1 MKHYTTVTK
10 LVHYSSKFTFDY
22 DERYSRQYSTFRDRR
37 LSSTMD
43 WTDRLIDNRQF
54 RLAPMWPE
62 WNETDVNTESWDTGT
77 VKKKD
82 TASVRSRI
90 DIKINASTGTHAFE
104 DPEGKIELP
113 PSLKIEQWKRPSEFL
128 TTDKSPVVVD
138 TDIGIQSF
146 DLVKPNQ
153 HLHHSEIMRKIIS
166 EITALW
172 DICRKERYKNTN
184 ITSDNTNES
193 NRRIERTWRPWE
205 HIYALNKVSKQPF
218 ITPYNPSGKYVVRLF
233 FLGAWRK
240 IIIDDTIP
248 FDSENRCLLPQT
260 SLPHEL
266 WPMLLSKALLK
277 IISLDF
283 NASNDILESSDASV
297 IHSLTGW
304 VPEFIP
310 LKYTHA
316 EKIWNFLRYDRSNQY
331 VSGNASEV
339 NKNMSSFGPVPLF
352 KWPDLKVHLPGE
364 RVLINNSSDHSHGK
378 KLNRTESSNHLHIP
392 KDSLVAKT
400 PSHKENRSNA
410 SSNVSISREAKRLS
424 VCGRGTT
431 MDDSGL
437 SFDDLMIPEAPKLIV
452 FGTTLHSQPTLMS
465 SHRETA
471 DRRERLRRYNLNDTF
486 STSMLLTSIRDIP
499 LEPPSSLEYVPSWKL
514 IRPKKPKVLPYAEP
528 IVPHESKPERWIEIT
543 SPYINY
549 PTASALNIK
558 PTIRS
563 HSILHHIGTLN
574 ISSHLNRSVKHFTVP
589 DHSNIIEI
597 DEEEDIENGKLKLES
612 NIELVQNNRNLSF
625 SLAKQ
630 DSTANIIHENP
641 DGSLRSSESKSKIE
655 IPIDRMKTP
664 QKSAVIGTKISS
676 DTVSMK
682 TKGGESDQLTSRID
696 APTIGNNVEQQSVR
710 LPSRKSKKTT
720 HMTPKIWMDF
730 DDFCACFTSII
741 VFHNPHGYRHRDK
754 YTELKFVPY
763 QHPVGS
769 VVKEK
774 KKEPNQSIVQQIPNL
789 QDDRSSLYV
798 FVDSTRETQNKNIEL
813 IVSLTSLSRWY
824 DATLHEN
831 IVLNEKIA
839 RGTTATTEKVS
850 IDASLAKRT
859 VSQKEIIPQ
868 VGSLIAEIHS
878 WKSVTMGQP
887 ILRLHTT
894 ATKAALLTVPPG
906 RHVIKLMN
914 TSPLAFNL
922 QLLSD
927 TNDFM
932 LVDEDQLLNKITS
945 VPEDTNFILRAE
957 ELFLALD
964 DSIENFH
971 LVDQKENK
979 LYNLFSSYCEQAPKS
994 IDLSIQICFTV
1005 FNQALYSTLRST
1017 IAVSGPGINV
1027 DTQFAWRCFTN
1038 DLSTPDILTAYDVK
1052 RSIVRSPSRHSARI
1066 IGSSSVPTGTNITNK
1081 KTVGSRDKSSDDK
1094 TTLKQQPPS
1103 TADRQEESSSS
1114 LLTQELSEHEMISI
1128 VNIQKSIRGFLQ
1140 RRIALARMPGTEKN
1154 LRIQQILQSSMSSLK
1169 ADQKKSSLLL
1179 FRTFL
1184 SMKPELV
1191 QCFSFRHDD
1200 WNMITY
1206 RDYNGIYQEQPANHW
1221 FVLLRQIFHFNEDSL
1236 IAAKFLSHLPNTL
1249 LRVINNDTYDE
1260 MPLVFNKLRPGVFTK
1275 NKNGYTFFAEGI
1287 SLEQAILSDRF
1298 RLRLISSYTV
1308 LPDTNT
1314 DQIKSLFTTKE
1325 LIDYYVP
1332 NREQVLCRY
1341 RVNITDNIN
1350 QTGLNFHLA
1359 SVQFTASKSDV
1370 LMRLTVLDNNEEIVS
1385 VEGKGCLVLPAI
1397 LFMRTITK
1405 AVPSQSSSRPPSKLP
1420 TGTRNKK
1427 DVNNTYQDKDGT
1439 TNGMRRKSNSQVGL
1453 PIADE
1458 EDKNHKYI
1466 IQVTVLRKSWPLTE
1480 DQWRFVEQLEEQ
1492 EKNEMK
1498 VFNRQSSP
1506 IKIDRSV
1513 STSPSKRRT
1522 GQTNSNVATT
1532 TTTTTTTATNKAK
1545 TSTGASGRG
1554 ITSPSSRAKSS
1565 KENIE
1570 KTIDRTKPH
1579 WILRIISDADKAD
1592 ELIIRK
1598 DTERKEKLMNM
1609 KRAWET
1615 LQAGRA
1621 ENAMESRQRFLDS
1634 LQTKT
1639 DEVSSSEITDDT
1651 TIVSEIHTD
1660 EETNC
1665 IITSSTNESQQVIK
1679 QTSPT
1684 KKNVSSTKKGSA
1696 KDEISKQTELAESFT
1711 SSASQADESLLDE
1724 PPPSIKFKA
1733 ALPPLDLTP
1742 FLKQKLLSDGS
1753 IVNYDLFEKEDLQI
1767 RQNNFTEYS
1776 KHMDEIRQTRQ
1787 VDQSNRYKEKIRQ
1800 LEDYV
1805 DLQAKT
1811 DHIRRTMNE
1820 PREAFR
1826 QRFLEI
1832 ERIRL
1837 QELAAREQQ
1846 LIDEGTA
1853 LVAAT
1858 AKPVKKKILT
1868 GKKKNH

>member
-1 MKHYTTVTK
+1 MHRSI
-10 LVHYSSKFTFDY
+10 SSKFVTGN
-22 DERYSRQYSTFRDRR
+22 RR
-37 LSSTMD
+37 PRNRVS
-43 WTDRLIDNRQF
+43 RLIDNRQF

-62 WNETDVNTESWDTGT
+62 WNETDVNTESWDTGN

-82 TASVRSRI
+82 TTAVRNRI
-90 DIKINASTGTHAFE
+90 DIKTNVST
-104 DPEGKIELP
+104 
-113 PSLKIEQWKRPSEFL
+113 
-128 TTDKSPVVVD
+128 SPVVVD
-138 TDIGIQSF
+138 ADLGIQSF

-153 HLHHSEIMRKIIS
+153 HLHHSEIMRRIIS

-193 NRRIERTWRPWE
+193 NRIERTWRPWE
-205 HIYALNKVSKQPF
+205 HIYALNKVSKQSF

-233 FLGAWRK
+233 FLGTWRK

-283 NASNDILESSDASV
+283 NASNGVLESSDASV

-364 RVLINNSSDHSHGK
+364 RVLINDSSDHSNGK
-378 KLNRTESSNHLHIP
+378 KLNKTESSNHLHIP
-392 KDSLVAKT
+392 KDSLVVKT

-410 SSNVSISREAKRLS
+410 SSNVSISRDAKRLS
-424 VCGRGTT
+424 MCGRGTT
-431 MDDSGL
+431 ADDSAL
-437 SFDDLMIPEAPKLIV
+437 SFDDPMISDAPKLIV
-452 FGTTLHSQPTLMS
+452 FGTIPHSQPALIS

-471 DRRERLRRYNLNDTF
+471 DRSERLRRYNLNDTF

-499 LEPPSSLEYVPSWKL
+499 LEPPSSLEHVPSWKL
-514 IRPKKPKVLPYAEP
+514 IRPKKPKVLPHAEP

-563 HSILHHIGTLN
+563 HPIIDNIGTLN
-574 ISSHLNRSVKHFTVP
+574 ISSRLNRSVKHLIVP
-589 DHSNIIEI
+589 DHSNITEI
-597 DEEEDIENGKLKLES
+597 DEEEDTEHGKLKLES

-625 SLAKQ
+625 SLTKQ
-630 DSTANIIHENP
+630 DSTVNIIHENP
-641 DGSLRSSESKSKIE
+641 DGSLRNLESKSKIE
-655 IPIDRMKTP
+655 TPIDRVKTP
-664 QKSAVIGTKISS
+664 RKSAVSGTKISS

-682 TKGGESDQLTSRID
+682 SKGGESDQLTSRID
-696 APTIGNNVEQQSVR
+696 APTIGNSAEQQSVR
-710 LPSRKSKKTT
+710 LPSRKSIKKTYI
-720 HMTPKIWMDF
+720 TPKIWMDF

-741 VFHNPHGYRHRDK
+741 VFHNPHGYRYREK

-763 QHPVGS
+763 QQPVGN

-774 KKEPNQSIVQQIPNL
+774 KKEPNQSVLQQIPNL
-789 QDDRSSLYV
+789 QDDRSSLYL

-824 DATLHEN
+824 DAALHEN
-831 IVLNEKIA
+831 IVLNEKIP
-839 RGTTATTEKVS
+839 RGTTTTTEKVF
-850 IDASLAKRT
+850 IDANLAKKT

-878 WKSVTMGQP
+878 WKSVVMGQP
-887 ILRLHTT
+887 ILRLRTT

-906 RHVIKLMN
+906 RHVIKFTN

-945 VPEDTNFILRAE
+945 VPENINFIIRAE

-994 IDLSIQICFTV
+994 IELSIQTCFTV

-1017 IAVSGPGINV
+1017 IAASGPGINV
-1027 DTQFAWRCFTN
+1027 HTQFAWRCFTN
-1038 DLSTPDILTAYDVK
+1038 DLLTPDILTAYEVK
-1052 RSIVRSPSRHSARI
+1052 RPIVRSPSRQSARI
-1066 IGSSSVPTGTNITNK
+1066 IGSSSVPTGTNIANK
-1081 KTVGSRDKSSDDK
+1081 KTIGSRDKNSDDK

-1103 TADRQEESSSS
+1103 TSDRQEESSSS

-1154 LRIQQILQSSMSSLK
+1154 LRIQQILRSSMSSLK

-1191 QCFSFRHDD
+1191 QCFSFRNDD

-1221 FVLLRQIFHFNEDSL
+1221 FVLLRQIFYFNEDSL

-1287 SLEQAILSDRF
+1287 SLEQSILSDRF

-1308 LPDTNT
+1308 LPEANN

-1359 SVQFTASKSDV
+1359 SIQFTASKSDV

-1385 VEGKGCLVLPAI
+1385 VEGKGCLVLPAV
-1397 LFMRTITK
+1397 LFMRTITN
-1405 AVPSQSSSRPPSKLP
+1405 VVLSQSSSRPPSKLS

-1427 DVNNTYQDKDGT
+1427 DVNNNYQDKDGT
-1439 TNGMRRKSNSQVGL
+1439 TNVMRRTSNSQIGL
-1453 PIADE
+1453 PIVDE
-1458 EDKNHKYI
+1458 DDKNHKYI
-1466 IQVTVLRKSWPLTE
+1466 VQVTVLRKSWPLTE
-1480 DQWRFVEQLEEQ
+1480 NQWRFVDQLEEQ
-1492 EKNEMK
+1492 ERNEMK

-1513 STSPSKRRT
+1513 SSSPNKRRT

-1532 TTTTTTTATNKAK
+1532 TTTTNKTK
-1545 TSTGASGRG
+1545 TSTGASGRS
-1554 ITSPSSRAKSS
+1554 ITSPSSCAKSS

-1609 KRAWET
+1609 KKAWET
-1615 LQAGRA
+1615 LHAGRA

-1634 LQTKT
+1634 LQTKIY
-1639 DEVSSSEITDDT
+1639 ESSLSEITDDT
-1651 TIVSEIHTD
+1651 TNVSEIRTD

-1665 IITSSTNESQQVIK
+1665 IITSSAIESQQVIK
-1679 QTSPT
+1679 QTPAT
-1684 KKNVSSTKKGSA
+1684 KKNVSPTKKGSA

-1711 SSASQADESLLDE
+1711 SSASQANEALLDE
-1724 PPPSIKFKA
+1724 PPPSIKCKV

-1742 FLKQKLLSDGS
+1742 FLKQKLRSDGS
-1753 IVNYDLFEKEDLQI
+1753 IVTYDLFEKEDLQI

-1776 KHMDEIRQTRQ
+1776 KHMDEIRQSRQ

-1832 ERIRL
+1832 EQTRL

-1846 LIDEGTA
+1846 LIDEEKA
-1853 LVAAT
+1853 LVAAM